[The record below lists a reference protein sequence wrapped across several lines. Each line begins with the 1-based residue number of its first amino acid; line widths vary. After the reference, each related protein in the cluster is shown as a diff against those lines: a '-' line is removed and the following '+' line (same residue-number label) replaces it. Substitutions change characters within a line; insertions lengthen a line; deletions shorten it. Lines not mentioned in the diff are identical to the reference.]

1 MIINK
6 VICDK
11 CGGERYVATERI
23 KFQGDIP
30 ELRFE
35 LCTNCA
41 VDLIN
46 HIKKFLKKGADND
59 K

>member
-1 MIINK
+1 M
-6 VICDK
+6 
-11 CGGERYVATERI
+11 YVATERI
-23 KFQGDIP
+23 KFHGDIP
-30 ELRFE
+30 ELKFE

-46 HIKKFLKKGADND
+46 HIKKIVWTKEGDN